1 MALIIEDGTGKSDA
15 NAYDSLENIRAYL
28 IARGRMTVAEE
39 GEEPDIETVYT
50 PNITEGMVIQATQ
63 DIDNLY
69 ESLFSGLRA
78 VDGQALAFPR
88 SDAYMFGQAVADYT
102 VPQRIKNALAEMCL
116 YAASGI
122 DSTPIVQTGVKL
134 YRAKV
139 DVIEEET
146 EYSGS
151 GTVNSSGVLTRVV
164 NELKPLFNPS
174 YGSFNGIIRRW

>member
-1 MALIIEDGTGKSDA
+1 MALVIEDGTGKSDA
-15 NAYDSLENIRAYL
+15 NAYDSVENVRNYL
-28 IARGRMTVAEE
+28 IDRGKITVSIE
-39 GEEPDIETVYT
+39 GEEPETVTTYN
-50 PNITEGMVIQATQ
+50 PDITEAMIIQATQ
-63 DIDNLY
+63 NIDNLY
-69 ESLFSGLRA
+69 ESLFSGVRA

-88 SDAYMFGQAVADYT
+88 SDAYMFGQAVADDT
-102 VPQRIKNALAEMCL
+102 VPQRIKNAVAEMCL
-116 YAASGI
+116 YSAKGI
-122 DSTPIVQTGVKL
+122 DSTPIVQTGIKL

-164 NELKPLFNPS
+164 NELKPLFKPS